1 MATRDIQVRL
11 GDIDPNDGAV
21 PMLGQPNCTAAKAA
35 ACVDDMISAIYAA
48 DICEYFIQAQ

>member
-1 MATRDIQVRL
+1 
-11 GDIDPNDGAV
+11 
-21 PMLGQPNCTAAKAA
+21 MLGQPNCTAAKAA